1 MSNSNPNI
9 PIVNLGNLYI
19 QGLGLVY
26 SSTTAVSLSSGQA
39 RDASDVNDIV
49 LGSAVSVRI
58 GVNGANGLDTG
69 TIAASSL
76 YYIYV
81 IGSSNNLAS
90 SAGLLSLSA
99 SAPLMPYNYDMFR
112 RVGCISIDSGSH
124 IRPFMQLGHGSAR
137 EMLYDPGTAPSTKGI
152 VIPSSGTA
160 GSTSYVNLGI
170 LTSLVPQLPVECLID
185 VAFTPNAANNVIY
198 FAPATIDNG
207 VTAFVGSVAA
217 MSGAATGSAQV
228 EVIRVPCSLPNAAQ
242 IAALTIGN
250 VVTILYA
257 SSSSSDSVVFLLN
270 GYIDQL

>member
-90 SAGLLSLSA
+90 AAGLLSLSA
-99 SAPLMPYNYDMFR
+99 SAPLLPYNYDMFR

-124 IRPFMQLGHGSAR
+124 IRPFMQVGSGNSR
-137 EMLYDPGTAPSTKGI
+137 EMLYDPGTGPSTKGV
-152 VIPSSGTA
+152 VIPSSGTG
-160 GSTSYVNLGI
+160 GSTSYVNLGLLI
-170 LTSLVPQLPVECLID
+170 SLVPQLAVDCIID
-185 VAFTPNAANNVIY
+185 VAFTPNSANNVLY
-198 FAPATIDNG
+198 LAPATIDNG
-207 VTAFVGSVAA
+207 TTAWVGSMAA
-217 MSGAATGSAQV
+217 FSGAATGSAQV
-228 EVIRVPCSLPNAAQ
+228 GVVRVPCSLPNAAQ
-242 IAALTIGN
+242 ILALTILSK
-250 VVTILYA
+250 VTILYA
-257 SSSSSDSVVFLLN
+257 TTSSSDAVVFLLN
-270 GYIDQL
+270 GYVDQL